1 MRRRSLFVL
10 LVGLAAVVG
19 PVSGQSVSGEGA
31 APAERVRVLRP
42 DPVGSSFASHPMLF
56 ALMDTLSE
64 AQVLQRVARLY
75 SYQADLLEAQA
86 EGDAD
91 RAESVLSTAM
101 TELATLLQQPGI
113 MDRPRVREIYRSLVA
128 EYERYYGPTD
138 TLALPYGSIFELRAE
153 MFALLNELDE
163 PLLEDVAMP
172 ALQPMQTTIPM
183 TMNRL
188 VKSSIAY
195 LRKEPDRHIHQWL
208 SRAETYFPMIE
219 QIFAEE
225 GVPDELK
232 YLAMIESGLNP
243 RARSWARAVGMWQF
257 IAATGRAYG
266 LHVDA
271 WVDERMDPEKSTRA
285 AARHLRDL
293 YNRYGDWHIALAG
306 YNCSPRCIQRAMN
319 RARARTGREPTF
331 WDMYPYLPR
340 ETRNYVPMF
349 IATALMASN
358 PDAFGLKPAPPGP
371 RYAYHYVPVRGAI
384 RLSTLADLA
393 GTDVNTL
400 RALNPALRRNSLP
413 PSTEPYYLRI
423 PLGTYE
429 RFAEGYKNLPEDAF
443 LTAGEYVVRRGDTL
457 GKIARQYGTSVRRLM
472 ADNGLKSTRIRIG
485 QRLVVPVPHYESD
498 LPRPELAEADVV
510 TIDYGTRTLRPL
522 TASLAAARDTRTPTS
537 APATP
542 VVRTSAPAPTPARE
556 EAADEQEPAGPTRI
570 VYTVRRGDTLIE
582 IADRHN
588 VWVRD
593 LKRWNNLRSDRIRAG
608 QKLTIYTSNPPAD
621 EPAPA
626 KAEKITY
633 RVRSGD
639 TLSEIAARHGV
650 SVRQIQQW
658 NNLRGTRIRTGQRLT
673 IYPGGSGPV
682 THRVQG
688 GDTLDEIA
696 RRYGVSISDLKQWN
710 NLRGSTIYPGQ
721 ELTVQR

>member
-1 MRRRSLFVL
+1 
-10 LVGLAAVVG
+10 
-19 PVSGQSVSGEGA
+19 
-31 APAERVRVLRP
+31 
-42 DPVGSSFASHPMLF
+42 MLF
-56 ALMDTLSE
+56 ALSDTLSE
-64 AQVLQRVARLY
+64 AQILHRLARIY
-75 SYQADLLEAQA
+75 GYQSDLLRAQA
-86 EGDAD
+86 EGDLE
-91 RAESVLSTAM
+91 RTESLLSTAM
-101 TELATLLQQPGI
+101 TELAALLRHPGI
-113 MDRPRVREIYRSLVA
+113 LERPRFQELYRTLVA

-138 TLALPYGSIFELRAE
+138 TLTLPYGSIFELRAE
-153 MFALLNELDE
+153 VFALLNELDE
-163 PLLEDVAMP
+163 PLLEDVVIPNLRPIEAV
-172 ALQPMQTTIPM
+172 IPM

-188 VKSSIAY
+188 VESSIAY
-195 LRKEPDRHIHQWL
+195 LRREPDRHIHQWL

-219 QIFAEE
+219 QILAEE

-243 RARSWARAVGMWQF
+243 RARSWAQAVGMWQF

-271 WVDERMDPEKSTRA
+271 WVDERMDPEKATRA

-293 YNRYGDWHIALAG
+293 YREYGDWHIALAA
-306 YNCSPRCIQRAMN
+306 YNCSPRCIRRAM
-319 RARARTGREPTF
+319 RQAEERTGRKPTF

-358 PDAFGLKPAPPGP
+358 PDAFGLKPAQPGP
-371 RYAYHYVPVRGAI
+371 RYAYHYVPVQGAI
-384 RLSTLADLA
+384 RLSTLAELA
-393 GTDVNTL
+393 GTDVNLL
-400 RALNPALRRNSLP
+400 RALNPELRRNSLP
-413 PSTEPYYLRI
+413 PSTEPYYLRL

-457 GKIARQYGTSVRRLM
+457 GKIAAQYGTSVRQLM
-472 ADNGLKSTRIRIG
+472 ADNGLKTTRIHIG
-485 QRLVVPVPHYESD
+485 QRLVVPVPQYQSD

-510 TIDYGTRTLRPL
+510 TVDYGTYALRPL
-522 TASLAAARDTRTPTS
+522 TTASGTLARATTSRPVQTTPI
-537 APATP
+537 
-542 VVRTSAPAPTPARE
+542 VKTSAPAPAPARE
-556 EAADEQEPAGPTRI
+556 KSVEEKPAGPTRI

-582 IADRHN
+582 IADRYN
-588 VWVRD
+588 VWVAD
-593 LKRWNNLRSDRIRAG
+593 LKRWNNLRGNTIRVG
-608 QKLTIYTSNPPAD
+608 QRLSIYTANPPAD
-621 EPAPA
+621 EPEPDRP
-626 KAEKITY
+626 EKITY

-639 TLSEIAARHGV
+639 TLSEIAARYGV
-650 SVRQIQQW
+650 SIRQLQQW
-658 NNLRGTRIRTGQRLT
+658 NDLRGTRIRTGQRLT

-682 THRVQG
+682 THRVQR